1 MLMAHP
7 TVLREL
13 IERYE
18 ALQDL
23 PHSPQVRQRTA
34 DVVYTLCVSTGT
46 RTAGAA
52 LATARDHL
60 RRASVREVREVREV
74 GPRSLTRESDAGG
87 AGEPPRPAR
96 AVGIEP
102 AICTRPE

>member
-52 LATARDHL
+52 LATARDQL
-60 RRASVREVREVREV
+60 RRASVREV
-74 GPRSLTRESDAGG
+74 GPRSLAKESDAGC
-87 AGEPPRPAR
+87 AGESPRPAR